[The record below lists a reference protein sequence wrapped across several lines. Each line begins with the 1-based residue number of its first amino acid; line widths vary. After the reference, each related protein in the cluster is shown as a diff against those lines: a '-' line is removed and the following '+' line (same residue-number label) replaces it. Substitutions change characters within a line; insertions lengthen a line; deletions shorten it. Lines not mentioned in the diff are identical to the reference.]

1 MHTTRILLDLGLGG
15 NTWARR
21 VTQEALA
28 ASTGPTEG
36 HLRALGA
43 LDIVSCGDFP
53 RLAIVAAR
61 EGIGYGGLRAL
72 LTEAQSRDEDGW
84 RGWWDIHVEGMVWWT
99 CTGTTR
105 ITIREDGSALV
116 ERLNYEWQT
125 RRSLTAAK
133 WEIDADGHVVATGWS
148 TLGRPELLELLA
160 PLEASEAEA
169 FERKLDAAANALVAS
184 RRREAAYW
192 GPGPRERRGHRRGR
206 KPRCPW
212 RD

>member
-1 MHTTRILLDLGLGG
+1 MHTTEMLLDLGLGG

-28 ASTGPTEG
+28 ASSGPTEG
-36 HLRALGA
+36 HLRALEA
-43 LDIVSCGDFP
+43 LDIVSCGDFAQ
-53 RLAIVAAR
+53 LAIRAAR
-61 EGIGYGGLRAL
+61 EGIGYEGLRAL
-72 LTEAQSRDEDGW
+72 LGEAQGRAYEP
-84 RGWWDIHVEGMVWWT
+84 RQLEWDIHVEGMVWWT

-116 ERLNYEWQT
+116 ERLYTCGT
-125 RRSLTAAK
+125 RRLERSAK

-148 TLGRPELLELLA
+148 VLGRPELLELLG
-160 PLEASEAEA
+160 PLEPTEAEV
-169 FERKLDAAANALVAS
+169 FECKLDAAADALASS

-192 GPGPRERRGHRRGR
+192 GPGPRNRRGHRRGR